1 YRVLAGLAA
10 RDGLLPGP
18 RAVAARMD
26 AQWPG
31 LVDEGGVLFALD
43 VFEELQ
49 LLRRLA
55 DGRFELVRS
64 PGRVDVGSS
73 LRYNDGVKTKQL
85 FGEYSRVALE
95 ASPAHL
101 IALAAERSSM
111 DGFAGT
117 GAGSAGLA
125 EAWGYLKGHY
135 HGIEQRRRPAVRR
148 ADHGRPFPAPP
159 AGCHRRGG
167 VPGLSPG
174 GAFGVRAGCRL
185 RARAQGR
192 QAAGG

>member
-1 YRVLAGLAA
+1 MHLAYDLAAARARRHSSGGFRQGGAAGGVLVLAGLAVC
-10 RDGLLPGP
+10 DGLLLGLLRRPAWT
-18 RAVAARMD
+18 RR
-26 AQWPG
+26 PG

-64 PGRVDVGSS
+64 PGRVDVESS

-117 GAGSAGLA
+117 GAGSAGLS
-125 EAWGYLKGHY
+125 EAWG
-135 HGIEQRRRPAVRR
+135 
-148 ADHGRPFPAPP
+148 
-159 AGCHRRGG
+159 
-167 VPGLSPG
+167 
-174 GAFGVRAGCRL
+174 
-185 RARAQGR
+185 
-192 QAAGG
+192 